1 MENADQNSTAAVVV
15 SQGKKTLK
23 EYLEERRP
31 EIKAMLPTHV
41 NIERFMKSALLA
53 VARDRNLQ
61 SCTSL
66 SLFTAVINAA
76 ELGLDF
82 TPGKAHAYLVKYGDK
97 AQFMPSYKGMI
108 DLARRSGDVKKIES
122 VIVKEND
129 QFRIKFGTEPGIEH
143 EPPKKGARG
152 EMIGVYAVATFADGE
167 KQFDYMAKEEIDS
180 IRKRSK
186 AANSG
191 PWVTDYTE
199 MARKTVV
206 RRLFKYLP
214 CSSDMLSR
222 AIEADN
228 QAVGLVDYEIEPLE
242 DGEKTSRLADRL
254 AEKITPEVQ
263 DNIEDVTVQETV
275 AESPKRGRPPKQEAG
290 DKTTPTVSKK
300 ETVEVQHEDNFSV
313 YSGKGGDYIA
323 MLQEE
328 AKRYNETK
336 LVAARK
342 ALDIRKL
349 NITDFTK
356 DEAKSVLLWLEQNAE
371 KGNG

>member
-1 MENADQNSTAAVVV
+1 MSEEQNKESTAVV

-191 PWVTDYTE
+191 PWVTDYAE

-254 AEKITPEVQ
+254 AEKITPEVH
-263 DNIEDVTVQETV
+263 DNIEDVTVQEVVT
-275 AESPKRGRPPKQEAG
+275 EPEPPKHRGRPPKQEA
-290 DKTTPTVSKK
+290 TVSKT
-300 ETVEVQHEDNFSV
+300 EPVQV
-313 YSGKGGDYIA
+313 
-323 MLQEE
+323 QEE
-328 AKRYNETK
+328 NYVELLQDEMRFHDQAQ
-336 LVAARK
+336 LVKARK
-342 ALDIRKL
+342 ALTIPTM
-349 NITDFTK
+349 NIK
-356 DEAKSVLLWLEQNAE
+356 DLTQQEAKYILLWLEKNAE
-371 KGNG
+371 KDE